1 MGKTNPLIRKAKKV
15 NGYKINHPHS
25 GVNLLFSFL
34 TLLIAL
40 AIGVLTI
47 VPLFV
52 HHGSPEIKIEGLEIF
67 KYIFAGFKTDS
78 RDIIA
83 LQEML
88 GIDGLLYNALPY
100 NFAVIGGSVIGMAV
114 FALVGVILFFIT
126 LIRGYSKKPVAICKI
141 AKWEFIA
148 SLIFVLSV
156 LCVYFEVLFIDAN
169 TAKTLNVWL
178 SFIVP
183 GISLLVYIA
192 IRIIHKT
199 SLEGTVLE
207 KDLYVAQNSESGK
220 PAVNDA
226 PSSNPASTSL
236 PNNLTSI
243 NNHQFSKNQ
252 DLQTAII
259 PDKIT
264 SIGPGAFANCLN
276 LTNVVI
282 PRSVKNIGYN
292 AFFNCVSLDTIT
304 YKGSKAEWRKIKRGS
319 NWLAKAKTDKVIC
332 SDSVIIVNQLR

>member
-1 MGKTNPLIRKAKKV
+1 MISKV
-15 NGYKINHPHS
+15 LR
-25 GVNLLFSFL
+25 GV
-34 TLLIAL
+34 
-40 AIGVLTI
+40 
-47 VPLFV
+47 
-52 HHGSPEIKIEGLEIF
+52 
-67 KYIFAGFKTDS
+67 TD
-78 RDIIA
+78 R
-83 LQEML
+83 
-88 GIDGLLYNALPY
+88 
-100 NFAVIGGSVIGMAV
+100 
-114 FALVGVILFFIT
+114 
-126 LIRGYSKKPVAICKI
+126 
-141 AKWEFIA
+141 
-148 SLIFVLSV
+148 
-156 LCVYFEVLFIDAN
+156 
-169 TAKTLNVWL
+169 
-178 SFIVP
+178 
-183 GISLLVYIA
+183 GISSE
-192 IRIIHKT
+192 RILSDFNFPDPKDIVFYEVALSKEDVIEI
-199 SLEGTVLE
+199 EGTVLE

-226 PSSNPASTSL
+226 PSSNPALTSL